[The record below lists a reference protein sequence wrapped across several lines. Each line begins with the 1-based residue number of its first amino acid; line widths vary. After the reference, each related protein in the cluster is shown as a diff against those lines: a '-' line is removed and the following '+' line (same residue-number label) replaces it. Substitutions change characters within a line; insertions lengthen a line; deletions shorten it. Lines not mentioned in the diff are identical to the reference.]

1 MIAPELKQALESGE
15 WWYKLAPIVTKN
27 AGAITEAD
35 APELGELLRLNTDGS
50 LVLNTISETNPSI
63 PKSAIIRAA
72 HQLRFPELGNLEHVF
87 NNATKEELDQLADEG
102 IVLSSRMGLDGFPPG
117 LMRSHKYTT
126 KSLIKMLEKEGEIP
140 YNSLKGLQNLFLD
153 EVGTDNDKKELA
165 NGILKASEKVNWLPH
180 DSVPAFEYLL
190 KNHPNDLSKVT
201 KLPNAP
207 PSQKLIDGA
216 IDYAKNTPNPD
227 LQLLNWAINNPTR
240 ISHLSLYNEGERLL
254 SKGLSI
260 DNILRFSKHGI
271 PFQKILELKPQSGA
285 SIERAL
291 EGASY
296 KDGDEDGLY
305 QILADLTGTG
315 NHKDIVERLLL
326 LDHNKNRTGLT
337 KMLENITQKYGGMD
351 YKELV
356 LHKNPGKYNLSD
368 SQQEGLADYLSNP
381 VYATSVQPEKILQM
395 QGLKPSVVSRIMRV
409 FSQNIKEK
417 KHVIENGSIPYGAN
431 HFSNRSLSSEGHY
444 TGDDSSLHPNDV
456 LDVRVG
462 SSVLRKLRDHLEK
475 AGQIRPEDLPKGE
488 SWNSILK
495 PITDKSGNVNYIPD
509 WNPLRSANGKLDSA
523 KVQQYID
530 SMPARRVVL
539 SYSTWSHPL
548 QRHSKAKSNVL
559 IANLSPDT
567 IEKLKQENLY
577 GKFLE
582 KTVSDVNTIHP
593 LGRDSIGWIR
603 FTGDH
608 KKGFHVD
615 EVQSDLY
622 GDLRKSTDPD
632 HKRIAEIVFGDAHPS
647 EILHEVA
654 QEYFRKNPKN
664 IGAPWATHTVA
675 SKSPMA
681 LEEAKEAPVHFKVS
695 YEQAPKR
702 MGAKPSTYGTLRTQ
716 TGDNPKYADK
726 YALQGKPTWQDEVRK
741 FDEVEGEDLLLKA
754 TKKTKTPAPEASPSV
769 QEEPKDLVVLH
780 NLREAGLHHADEIGG
795 LPAPSIAVAKVDHP
809 LTNFGDVSLVGH
821 HSMIDPKDTP
831 VFDADVY
838 SPRWPRVGHTLDSK
852 KLSQFHQ
859 QMGPLNREIGGFGI
873 NDDEIEKSGE
883 NAIDSRGIRYPL
895 AVAFLREQG
904 HDFKPHMKESANL
917 SGHEYLN
924 TPVVHQFFKENK
936 MPSHVYDWKYEVPH
950 MAEEFKKILP
960 TAIRQMYGKLDNGK
974 LDAVTKSALEQK
986 INEAIEDLK
995 EYAMDETKDS
1005 IGGLSPHYLRAIMH
1019 LYPNI
1024 GKTEPDGYKNQD
1036 ALDQKI
1042 KEIGEEKFSEWAKN
1056 KIRPLIKDKHI
1067 VRFTKSGT
1075 KKKLPYTL
1083 VNLLNELTSTIR
1095 GGEGFN
1101 YGLGT
1106 ARSHGAAQFKDL
1118 SHMAN
1123 SRHKIV
1129 SKEDFQKQKEDMD
1142 NRFDAIADLVSRS
1155 GSSSP
1160 GFRVMG
1166 GLAEAIGSYYRN
1178 KQMGRSLS
1186 SAGFSGISTGVVN
1199 QIKQFAD
1206 DLRNMPTEYFEAKPQ
1221 RIVDLSEFK
1230 GAAVPHD
1237 ASEKT
1242 LEILRRNGINHVE
1255 RYDRYNEDARREAIR
1270 RIAQGNDLLL
1280 NETEYT
1286 NLIKSFAKNE
1296 VKKAFK
1302 HEVSEGILSQS
1313 KQLVKSEDR
1322 KMVIRKAI
1330 VTTFQKL
1337 QKAIAKQM
1345 LYPEKDPVVLDDLL
1359 RIKTL
1364 GHNTPEHALDSFV
1377 QHEEP
1382 AVRVSAIHELP
1393 LKDHHLHTLVNDAD
1407 PTVAKQA
1414 VRSSKAQEGHLLAA
1428 LERPDHDLH
1437 ALVAMHANATENT
1450 LHRVL
1455 EGEHPLDVK
1464 LAAVQN
1470 PKNDLPALMG
1480 AARRYTEATDDSPEA
1495 EILTEILSHPHADQ
1509 PLYQS
1514 VLHGNF
1520 PSTAKAIAASKLIDD
1535 THLTNA
1541 LTHPDELVA
1550 LGAVASP
1557 KARSGHYHHANSDS
1571 VKKAIAMKFGGAV

>member
-1 MIAPELKQALESGE
+1 MIAPELRQALESGE

-72 HQLRFPELGNLEHVF
+72 HQLRFPELGNLKHVF

-207 PSQKLIDGA
+207 PSQRLIDGA

-227 LQLLNWAINNPTR
+227 SQLLNWAINNPTR
-240 ISHLSLYNEGERLL
+240 ISHLSLYDEGERLL

-305 QILADLTGTG
+305 QVLADLTGTG
-315 NHKDIVERLLL
+315 DHKDIVERLLL

-462 SSVLRKLRDHLEK
+462 SSVLRKLRDHLET

-488 SWNSILK
+488 SWNSIRK

-702 MGAKPSTYGTLRTQ
+702 MGAKPSTYGVLRTQ
-716 TGDNPKYADK
+716 TGDNPKYAAK

-741 FDEVEGEDLLLKA
+741 FEEVEGEDLLLKA

-859 QMGPLNREIGGFGI
+859 QMEPLTKEIDGRGI
-873 NDDEIEKSGE
+873 DESEIERHGE
-883 NAIDSRGIRYPL
+883 GAIDSSGIKYPL

-904 HDFKPHMKESANL
+904 HGFQ
-917 SGHEYLN
+917 
-924 TPVVHQFFKENK
+924 PVVKKQPTPSGMEFFDTPIIHQFFKENQL
-936 MPSHVYDWKYEVPH
+936 PSDLHGWIQNPQLAAKLKEI
-950 MAEEFKKILP
+950 MP
-960 TAIRQMYGKLDNGK
+960 TAIEQSFQLHNPELDREARDSLRSLAN
-974 LDAVTKSALEQK
+974 QK
-986 INEAIEDLK
+986 IAKFNKHYTA
-995 EYAMDETKDS
+995 DES
-1005 IGGLSPHYLRAIMH
+1005 EGLGGLHHNFLWHVSNS
-1019 LYPNI
+1019 YPQI
-1024 GKTEPDGYKNQD
+1024 GAVKPDAYENEKLLN
-1036 ALDQKI
+1036 QKI

-1067 VRFTKSGT
+1067 VRVSKSGT
-1075 KKKLPYTL
+1075 RKKLPYTL

-1106 ARSHGAAQFKDL
+1106 ARSHGATQFQDL
-1118 SHMAN
+1118 THMAN
-1123 SRHKIV
+1123 SRYRIV
-1129 SKEDFQKQKEDMD
+1129 PKDEFHKQKKDMD
-1142 NRFDAIADLVSRS
+1142 NRFDTIADMISSS
-1155 GSSSP
+1155 GSSYP
-1160 GFRVMG
+1160 GFNVRG
-1166 GLAEAIGSYYRN
+1166 NLAEAIGSYYRN

-1186 SAGFSGISTGVVN
+1186 SAGFSGVSTGVVN

-1206 DLRNMPTEYFEAKPQ
+1206 DLRNLPTEYFEAKPQ
-1221 RIVDLSEFK
+1221 RIVNLSEFK

-1242 LEILRRNGINHVE
+1242 LEILRRHGINHIE
-1255 RYDRYNEDARREAIR
+1255 RYDRNNEDARREAIR

-1280 NETEYT
+1280 NEAEYA

-1313 KQLVKSEDR
+1313 KELVKSEDR
-1322 KMVIRKAI
+1322 KAVIRKAI

-1455 EGEHPLDVK
+1455 EGEHPLEVK
-1464 LAAVQN
+1464 AAAIAN
-1470 PKNDLPALMG
+1470 PKNDLASLMG
-1480 AARRYTEATDDSPEA
+1480 AVRRFVDLPDHAPETDLLIEALE
-1495 EILTEILSHPHADQ
+1495 HPHADQ

-1514 VLHGNF
+1514 VLHGSY
-1520 PSTAKAIAASKLIDD
+1520 PSEAKAVAASKLLDD
-1535 THLTNA
+1535 AHLQSAVN
-1541 LTHPDELVA
+1541 HPDELVA

-1557 KARSGHYHHANSDS
+1557 KARSGHYYHASSDA
-1571 VKKAIAMKFGGAV
+1571 VKKAIAMKFGGAI